1 MYISNVFKNGPDL
14 DLNRHLKKKQTG
26 NVLGKKPRY
35 LLPFCMFK
43 KFFVST
49 FYTKAV
55 LDTRNLA
62 SFYSIWKRHSGCK
75 SFDIKYVKE
84 KSDNFIS
91 KRKIQYR
98 LKTYFSLLQLQLN
111 LPASFTLLLPNIMFY
126 TILLPNIMFYT
137 WFESEFWDVHCTQ
150 LQIGI

>member
-1 MYISNVFKNGPDL
+1 MPSLHLFYINAIQEFLASRQFTLLQNEIVFSQLSSNNSIADQHPVKSNFFANSYTVCILIVYISNVFKNGPDL

-62 SFYSIWKRHSGCK
+62 SFYSI
-75 SFDIKYVKE
+75 
-84 KSDNFIS
+84 
-91 KRKIQYR
+91 
-98 LKTYFSLLQLQLN
+98 
-111 LPASFTLLLPNIMFY
+111 
-126 TILLPNIMFYT
+126 
-137 WFESEFWDVHCTQ
+137 
-150 LQIGI
+150 